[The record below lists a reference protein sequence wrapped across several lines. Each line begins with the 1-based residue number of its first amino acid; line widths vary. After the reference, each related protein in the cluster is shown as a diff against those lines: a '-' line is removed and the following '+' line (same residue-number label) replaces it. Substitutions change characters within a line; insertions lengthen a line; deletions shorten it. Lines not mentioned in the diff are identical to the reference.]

1 MFFTPI
7 FAAHQPLVFKPYPPF
22 SVVDG
27 VFLAAF
33 AILTALAIFRKP
45 KRADDAFRGV
55 CGAFAFLALALGSAF
70 GFWALAFAATLLF
83 SGATYFFFY
92 CLTIG
97 SLDRRYEGASKGAF
111 RPETLRSSKMVAWF
125 TLALLWPVLV
135 VFGLAVAAATLP

>member
-7 FAAHQPLVFKPYPPF
+7 FAAYQPLAFKPYPPF

-45 KRADDAFRGV
+45 KRADDAFRSV

-92 CLTIG
+92 CLTVG
-97 SLDRRYEGASKGAF
+97 SLDRHYEGASKGAF
-111 RPETLRSSKMVAWF
+111 RPETLRSGKMVAWF